1 MGAGFNLVVLAL
13 PGAAFGLICYKERY
27 SMEIRFARTDSEII
41 SCYEVMR
48 ELRPH
53 LSRKEFCSQIRQQE
67 ESGYYLVYL
76 AEDEKPLA
84 VAGFRISRNLA
95 WGRFL
100 YVDDL
105 VTSSSYRSLGYGSK
119 LLSWLLD
126 YAVQHGCD
134 QFHLDSGVQRVGAHK
149 FYQRE
154 GLQLSSYHF
163 QKVLKGSS

>member
-1 MGAGFNLVVLAL
+1 
-13 PGAAFGLICYKERY
+13 
-27 SMEIRFARTDSEII
+27 MEIRFAESDSEID
-41 SCYEVMR
+41 SCYQVMQ

-53 LSRKEFCSQIRQQE
+53 LSGETFCSRIREQKQ
-67 ESGYYLVYL
+67 SGYRLVYL
-76 AEDEKPLA
+76 VEDVKPLA

-119 LLSWLLD
+119 LLSWLID
-126 YAVQHGCD
+126 YAVQQECD
-134 QFHLDSGVQRVGAHK
+134 QFHLDSGVQRVSAHK

-163 QKVLKGSS
+163 QKVLKSSS